1 MSITSIWLWIL
12 KNWQLYAALMLLL
25 FVFATTGRL
34 KKLFRDARK
43 GFSDIFTFDGFIITC
58 ILCYLIY
65 RIYLIVMG

>member
-1 MSITSIWLWIL
+1 MSLSNIWLWII

-43 GFSDIFTFDGFIITC
+43 GFADIFTFDGFIIAC
-58 ILCYLIY
+58 ILVYLIY
-65 RIYLIVMG
+65 RIYLIVME